1 MALIVSTNFLCW
13 FPVIMMGFLALGGI
27 HIPGAAYSWIAVLVL
42 PLNSAT
48 NPAIYTLLQ
57 LIPNFRS
64 QTQHKRIIDNRLA
77 SMRSIR
83 MNGSNG
89 GSFRRVVNQSNGQQ
103 DSSFIVSH
111 VSSSLQLIQ
120 QPSQPPVKLL
130 MQPPPGYQNLNEF
143 LRTKEPLTARD
154 LYEICLSL
162 SIILKDFHQMGYAL
176 GTINCENIFVT
187 IRPIRYIANYIQ
199 NGDEYEINNETI
211 TKMDGEYRLQAYIP
225 PFDSYQ
231 VPRAAISDT
240 TSDNNHISLKEPDD
254 FAMDM
259 EEFGKVIK
267 RMLQIYH
274 SRTLRSSESSF
285 QNISSMTPKKCKS

>member
-64 QTQHKRIIDNRLA
+64 QTQQKRIDHRLA

-83 MNGSNG
+83 MNESNG
-89 GSFRRVVNQSNGQQ
+89 GSIRRAANQTNGQQ
-103 DSSFIVSH
+103 DSSFILSH
-111 VSSSLQLIQ
+111 VSSPLQMIQ
-120 QPSQPPVKLL
+120 QPSRPPVKLL
-130 MQPPPGYQNLNEF
+130 MQAPPGYQNLNEF
-143 LRTKEPLTARD
+143 LRTKEPLTAKD
-154 LYEICLSL
+154 LYEICFSL
-162 SIILKDFHQMGYAL
+162 SMILKDFHQMGYAL

-187 IRPIRYIANYIQ
+187 SQPILYITNYSK
-199 NGDEYEINNETI
+199 NDHEIDSETI
-211 TKMDGEYRLQAYIP
+211 TKRDDEYRLQTYIP
-225 PFDSYQ
+225 PFNSYQ

-240 TSDNNHISLKEPDD
+240 TSDNNCVSADEPDD

-267 RMLQIYH
+267 RMLQVYH
-274 SRTLRSSESSF
+274 SRTLRSPNSSF
-285 QNISSMTPKKCKS
+285 QSISSLTPKNTDHKD

>member
-1 MALIVSTNFLCW
+1 MALIVITNFLCW
-13 FPVIMMGFLALGGI
+13 FPVIIMGFLALGGI

-64 QTQHKRIIDNRLA
+64 QTQQKRIDNRLA
-77 SMRSIR
+77 SMRSIC
-83 MNGSNG
+83 MNGSNA
-89 GSFRRVVNQSNGQQ
+89 GSLRRVANQTNGQQ
-103 DSSFIVSH
+103 DSSFILSH
-111 VSSSLQLIQ
+111 VSSSLQYVQ
-120 QPSQPPVKLL
+120 QPNRPPVKLL
-130 MQPPPGYQNLNEF
+130 MQPPPGYQSLNEF
-143 LRTKEPLTARD
+143 LRTKEPLIARD

-162 SIILKDFHQMGYAL
+162 SMILKDFHKMGYAL

-187 IRPIRYIANYIQ
+187 SRPIRCIDNYSKKV
-199 NGDEYEINNETI
+199 DEIDNETL

-225 PFDSYQ
+225 PFNSYQ

-240 TSDNNHISLKEPDD
+240 TSDNNHLSLEEPND
-254 FAMDM
+254 FAIDM

-267 RMLQIYH
+267 RMLQVYH
-274 SRTLRSSESSF
+274 TRTLRRRDSSF
-285 QNISSMTPKKCKS
+285 RSISSLTPKNTDHKE